1 MRISSRLLKS
11 YIPRAWAIF
20 AGAAAILL
28 LFFLVYTGSSTADME
43 SLVPAEST
51 HAPHKI
57 AEQIAVNRNRAKLV
71 EKERVEVMA
80 DKLAKAT
87 DLKTHAIAEKMS
99 KPVHE

>member
-28 LFFLVYTGSSTADME
+28 LFFLVYTGSSTADMG
-43 SLVPAEST
+43 SLVQST